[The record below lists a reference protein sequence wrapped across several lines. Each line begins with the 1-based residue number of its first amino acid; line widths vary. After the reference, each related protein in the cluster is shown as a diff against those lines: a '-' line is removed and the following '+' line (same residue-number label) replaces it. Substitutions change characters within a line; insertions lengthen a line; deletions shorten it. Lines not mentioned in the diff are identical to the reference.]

1 MAALS
6 TILNLVLCGLG
17 AVLGT
22 GTKGCKQ
29 FLKKATSLWL
39 VPDGFEFDGSRTLDE
54 EYAKELQA
62 EGKLIVLKGAKT
74 FTDNSSEDIIET
86 LEDGTEQVATLGLY
100 KFALT
105 FINGLAFHAAL
116 HSLNSFGS
124 YNVLFVDRDGNIL
137 GTKSDSGTLKGFS
150 LNMLQGMKLSFP
162 SDSVGQ
168 KEGIGFQMSNRSE
181 LDVNYVY
188 ISSASL
194 GTFSPQNLDGIN
206 EVVLSFDAV
215 PTDGATSIVVNA
227 KLKQNQQGFTG
238 ADDVANFLV
247 KVNGT
252 TVTPTAVAEVDG
264 KYTFTI
270 SALSNNDVV
279 TIQLYDTAESR
290 GVIVLDNDLY
300 KSAIATTITIG
311 A

>member
-6 TILNLVLCGLG
+6 TIFNLVLCGLG

-29 FLKKATSLWL
+29 FLKKATSLWF

-62 EGKLIVLKGAKT
+62 QGKLIVLKGAKT

-86 LEDGTEQVATLGLY
+86 LEDGTKQVATLGLY
-100 KFALT
+100 EFALT
-105 FINGLAFHAAL
+105 FINGLAFFAAL

-137 GTKSDSGTLKGFS
+137 GTKSDSGSLKGFS
-150 LNMLQGMKLSFP
+150 LNMLQAMKLSFP

-168 KEGIGFQMSNRSE
+168 KEGIGFQLSNRSE
-181 LDVNYVY
+181 LDQNY
-188 ISSASL
+188 IFIQQTSL
-194 GTFSPQNLDGIN
+194 GTFYPQNLDGIN
-206 EVVLSFDAV
+206 EVVLSFNSVPVDA
-215 PTDGATSIVVNA
+215 ATSLVVNA

-238 ADDVANFLV
+238 ADDVSNFIV
-247 KVNGT
+247 KVNAT
-252 TVTPTAVAEVDG
+252 TVTPTAVTEVDG

-290 GVIVLDNDLY
+290 AVIALDNDLY
-300 KSAIATTITIG
+300 KSNVATTITIG